1 MKHYINA
8 AEINQPNVAVA
19 VAEPMEIV
27 PDTSLCHGCGDL
39 VNQDQPCPT
48 CGAVFDNSV
57 VVNVIPVRRKPRPP
71 TPVKEVERAQT
82 FVHAKTMRT
91 TYAKKSI
98 RTALAQVHRQ
108 EGDFPAAY
116 VIEEVS
122 KNPEK
127 YGAKFKNLIDH
138 PRPEPEKVHVSRA
151 CYMILWKNFSKDQY
165 NFMIKEFNSA
175 VAKSLGI
182 RVSST

>member
-1 MKHYINA
+1 
-8 AEINQPNVAVA
+8 
-19 VAEPMEIV
+19 MEIV

-48 CGAVFDNSV
+48 CGADFDNSV

-71 TPVKEVERAQT
+71 PLVEEVERSQT
-82 FVHAKTMRT
+82 FVHAKDMRT
-91 TYAKKSI
+91 TYAKGSI
-98 RTALAQVHRQ
+98 RTALAQIHRQ
-108 EGDFPAAY
+108 EGEFSTAY
-116 VIEEVS
+116 VIEQVS

-127 YGAKFKNLIDH
+127 YGAKFKDLIDH
-138 PRPEPEKVHVSRA
+138 PRPEPEKVPVSRA

-165 NFMIKEFNSA
+165 NFMIKEINSA

>member
-1 MKHYINA
+1 
-8 AEINQPNVAVA
+8 
-19 VAEPMEIV
+19 MEID
-27 PDTSLCHGCGDL
+27 PGMTLCHGCASL
-39 VNQDQPCPT
+39 VNKDLPCPT

-57 VVNVIPVRRKPRPP
+57 VANVIPVRRKPRPP
-71 TPVKEVERAQT
+71 PLVKEVERAQT
-82 FVHAKTMRT
+82 FVHAKDMRT
-91 TYAKKSI
+91 TYAKGSI
-98 RTALAQVHRQ
+98 RTALCQVHRQ
-108 EGDFPAAY
+108 EGDRSAAY

-138 PRPEPEKVHVSRA
+138 PRPEPEKVPVSRA

-165 NFMIKEFNSA
+165 NFMIKEINSA

-182 RVSST
+182 RVSTRTGLL

>member
-1 MKHYINA
+1 M
-8 AEINQPNVAVA
+8 EPQVAP
-19 VAEPMEIV
+19 EPMEID
-27 PDTSLCHGCGDL
+27 PGMTLCHGCASL
-39 VNQDQPCPT
+39 VNKDQPCPT

-71 TPVKEVERAQT
+71 TPVKEVARSQT
-82 FVHAKTMRT
+82 FVHAKDMRT
-91 TYAKKSI
+91 KYAKGSI
-98 RTALAQVHRQ
+98 RTALAQIHRQ
-108 EGDFPAAY
+108 EGDFSAAY

-127 YGAKFKNLIDH
+127 YGAKFKDLIDH
-138 PRPEPEKVHVSRA
+138 PRPEPEKADVSRA

-165 NFMIKEFNSA
+165 NFMIKEVNSV